1 MTQNRETFSKGSPGS
16 NNMIVGIR
24 RFSALRAAG
33 PRIWEPWRFRAVRRA
48 SARRAGSGRTRPFPV
63 RDIFR
68 GTDRTPV
75 RHGSHGPWD
84 RRRTAVYRHRPSLRA
99 GPTAG
104 RASSRIAVGVSD
116 IGPGQRKHRFDHLHY
131 IGLGA
136 LDGRPLGRG
145 DDDAV
150 VPHEFDRS

>member
-104 RASSRIAVGVSD
+104 RASSPASRRSE
-116 IGPGQRKHRFDHLHY
+116 RHRPRPAQTPIRPSALH
-131 IGLGA
+131 
-136 LDGRPLGRG
+136 
-145 DDDAV
+145 
-150 VPHEFDRS
+150 RSWRSRRTTAGTR